1 MRKRYSSVV
10 RWVIAFGAIFIA
22 TSILESSIIASEV
35 VRIQERLE
43 SGAQH
48 LQTLLRISSD
58 IDRLVTAHL
67 DLARVVQEGESSQR
81 SQGIAEEKRSLE
93 SELGNLKIDIRR
105 FQSLDQGDASAM
117 GGLAAMA
124 QAAEDYSTSIQR
136 VLAEAD
142 TGPVRYDAALREASD
157 RFDYFNR
164 RLGFYRMLQGR
175 IYADEYKEVLQRESV
190 NLVTVVAGLAVVLA
204 SALLMIRMIQRLGRE
219 SLAQARERQLIQAM
233 LDATSIAMLL
243 VDRKGIIAQA
253 NGFCETLLGRAPDDL
268 AGSSLANVVRL
279 DGEAMP
285 RTDGRAPSFDGR
297 GEALGADG
305 RGIPVEATIAPLSD
319 GDRELSVV
327 SLRDLR
333 SRLAAEAKAAESQQ
347 TLQTIFDAVP
357 VGIITVRPEGVRIKS
372 ANRVSAEM
380 LGIDA
385 GTGSLFDILKYG
397 WRLADYAGN
406 PLTPEQMPTAIV
418 TRTGLPIH
426 GFELLVTKPDGTM
439 QYDSVSAVPLE
450 LADQLEVVMVMTD
463 ISDYRAKVQEVREAN
478 LLADNA
484 LELSHSGYW
493 HIDYADPGCMI
504 FSDRALRITGLPPG
518 TPSRLPL
525 GDIVGRISAI
535 APESARIVHD
545 GFLATHSGASDR
557 FDVIHPMRSW
567 NADEPIWIHSM
578 GTVDRGKDG
587 RPATMYGVSQD
598 ITVQRRLEEEL
609 VKSRDEAEAATRAKS
624 DFLANMSHEIRTP
637 MNAVIGM
644 THLALKTDLDSRQRD
659 YLQKIDRAAKNLL
672 QIINDILDFSKIEAG
687 KLVMESIDF
696 DLDETLA
703 NLSTVISVKAQEKD
717 LEFIFDIQ
725 PGLPRA
731 LRGDPLRLNQVL
743 VNICGNAVKFT
754 ESGEVVVRI
763 RERERNEKK
772 TVLEFEVRDTGI
784 GMTKEQI
791 SRLFQ
796 AFTQADG
803 STTRKYGGTGL
814 GLSISARIVEMMG
827 GRFEVESEPGV
838 GSSFRFDAVFELAEP
853 REAKLPLDLESLKG
867 MKVLIVDDNQSARTI
882 MAEIVESFGFKPTGA
897 TSGMA
902 CLDALGAAASSGEPY
917 RLVFMDWK
925 MPGMDGLEAS
935 LRIKSAPSL
944 KPEPAIIICTAYGT
958 EEIISKADELG
969 VNAIL
974 VKPVSASAVLDAVMQ
989 ALAPS
994 STERSQKRASR
1005 RIDEQVRHLRGAR
1018 ILLVEDNE
1026 MNQQV
1031 ATELLESAGFKVTQA
1046 FDGLDALAKMDASFH
1061 AVLMDVQMPKMDGY
1075 EATKRIRER
1084 AEWRGVPI
1092 IAMTANA
1099 MQSDR
1104 DQALAAGMVS
1114 HVPKPIDPVQLYAE
1128 LAKCIVPDPAKP
1140 CDPMPE
1146 PTVDGE
1152 PGQSGALPRELPGID
1167 LADGLGHLAGK
1178 EAAYIRLL
1186 ERFPESQAGTA
1197 DDIRRSIVEGDLA
1210 TATRHA
1216 HSLKAVAG
1224 NLGAIG
1230 LRELAREV
1238 ETALKSVAS
1247 EGEVSEAGPWI
1258 ERMESE
1264 LKRVCSGIADWEEA
1278 RVVVETTTPELGE
1291 KDWKREIAE
1300 LDGLIADD
1308 DGRAAKACAALL
1320 GKSSGERA
1328 ERLERVR
1335 VLLEAFN
1342 FDGALAALREEKE
1355 D

>member
-1 MRKRYSSVV
+1 
-10 RWVIAFGAIFIA
+10 
-22 TSILESSIIASEV
+22 
-35 VRIQERLE
+35 
-43 SGAQH
+43 
-48 LQTLLRISSD
+48 
-58 IDRLVTAHL
+58 
-67 DLARVVQEGESSQR
+67 
-81 SQGIAEEKRSLE
+81 
-93 SELGNLKIDIRR
+93 
-105 FQSLDQGDASAM
+105 
-117 GGLAAMA
+117 
-124 QAAEDYSTSIQR
+124 
-136 VLAEAD
+136 
-142 TGPVRYDAALREASD
+142 
-157 RFDYFNR
+157 
-164 RLGFYRMLQGR
+164 
-175 IYADEYKEVLQRESV
+175 
-190 NLVTVVAGLAVVLA
+190 
-204 SALLMIRMIQRLGRE
+204 
-219 SLAQARERQLIQAM
+219 
-233 LDATSIAMLL
+233 
-243 VDRKGIIAQA
+243 
-253 NGFCETLLGRAPDDL
+253 
-268 AGSSLANVVRL
+268 
-279 DGEAMP
+279 
-285 RTDGRAPSFDGR
+285 
-297 GEALGADG
+297 
-305 RGIPVEATIAPLSD
+305 
-319 GDRELSVV
+319 
-327 SLRDLR
+327 
-333 SRLAAEAKAAESQQ
+333 
-347 TLQTIFDAVP
+347 
-357 VGIITVRPEGVRIKS
+357 
-372 ANRVSAEM
+372 
-380 LGIDA
+380 
-385 GTGSLFDILKYG
+385 
-397 WRLADYAGN
+397 
-406 PLTPEQMPTAIV
+406 
-418 TRTGLPIH
+418 
-426 GFELLVTKPDGTM
+426 
-439 QYDSVSAVPLE
+439 
-450 LADQLEVVMVMTD
+450 
-463 ISDYRAKVQEVREAN
+463 
-478 LLADNA
+478 
-484 LELSHSGYW
+484 
-493 HIDYADPGCMI
+493 
-504 FSDRALRITGLPPG
+504 
-518 TPSRLPL
+518 
-525 GDIVGRISAI
+525 
-535 APESARIVHD
+535 
-545 GFLATHSGASDR
+545 
-557 FDVIHPMRSW
+557 
-567 NADEPIWIHSM
+567 
-578 GTVDRGKDG
+578 
-587 RPATMYGVSQD
+587 
-598 ITVQRRLEEEL
+598 

-1075 EATKRIRER
+1075 EVTKRIRER

-1128 LAKCIVPDPAKP
+1128 LAKYIVPDPAKP
-1140 CDPMPE
+1140 FDPMPE
-1146 PTVDGE
+1146 STVDGE
-1152 PGQSGALPRELPGID
+1152 PEQSGALPRELPGID

-1197 DDIRRSIVEGDLA
+1197 DDIRRSIIEGDLA
-1210 TATRHA
+1210 AATRHA

-1247 EGEVSEAGPWI
+1247 EGEASEAGPWI